1 MGARRGSPWR
11 LEDEFVMM
19 EAWAGLATG
28 LIHVISGPDHLAA
41 VAPLAVEGKR
51 KTWRVGL
58 LWGIGHTSG
67 VWLVA
72 ALAFGLRER
81 YPLAM
86 LSAGA
91 ERLVGVALIAIG
103 LWSFHRSL
111 AKREPSSHV
120 HRHASFGVGILHGW
134 AGSSHFLGILP
145 ALAIPSREGVLSYL
159 IAFGLGSIAAMG
171 GFSWLLGSLGA
182 RAPGPRPRRWLTW
195 SCSAA
200 AVVIGGFW
208 LTAPP

>member
-1 MGARRGSPWR
+1 M
-11 LEDEFVMM
+11 MM
-19 EAWAGLATG
+19 EAWAGLVTG
-28 LIHVISGPDHLAA
+28 LIHVLSGPDHLAA
-41 VAPLAVEGKR
+41 VAPLAVEGQR

-58 LWGIGHTSG
+58 LWGLGHTSG

-72 ALAFGLRER
+72 ALAFALRES

-103 LWSFHRSL
+103 LWGFHRSR
-111 AKREPSSHV
+111 AKREPSSQL
-120 HRHASFGVGILHGW
+120 HRHASLGVGILHGW

-145 ALAIPSREGVLSYL
+145 ALAIPSREGVLAYL

-182 RAPGPRPRRWLTW
+182 RASAPRSSRWLTW
-195 SCSAA
+195 SCSAV
-200 AVVIGGFW
+200 AVGIGGVW
-208 LTAPP
+208 LIAPL